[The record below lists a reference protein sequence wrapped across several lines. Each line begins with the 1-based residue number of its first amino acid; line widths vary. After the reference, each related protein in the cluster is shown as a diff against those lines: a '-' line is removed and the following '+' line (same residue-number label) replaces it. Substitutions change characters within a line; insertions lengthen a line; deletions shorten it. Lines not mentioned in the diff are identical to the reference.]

1 MFENIKTAIISGILG
16 LSIGVIGGI
25 WITSWLD
32 DPMQVRLEQPA
43 EPERHASG
51 ALTLERNPEAPRPK
65 PLPRAKNAET
75 IRIITVQAPPSP
87 IPQTIQVDIQQQAD
101 ETRRVTVSSDAG
113 EILGGVDIPVVT
125 RPRQVPKWNIGLY
138 QTDRPG
144 IFALYGENRW
154 TFGAMMNLEQEI
166 GVMFGI
172 RF

>member
-1 MFENIKTAIISGILG
+1 MFEHAKTGLIAGMVGLLLG
-16 LSIGVIGGI
+16 FPAGI
-25 WITSWLD
+25 WVSALMDAPTVARIES
-32 DPMQVRLEQPA
+32 PA

-75 IRIITVQAPPSP
+75 VRIVTIQAPPSP
-87 IPQTIQVDIQQQAD
+87 ETQTIQIDVQRQAD
-101 ETRRVTVSSDAG
+101 DTERVTVATDAG
-113 EILGGVDIPVVT
+113 EILGGVDIPIVT

-138 QTDRPG
+138 QTQEPG
-144 IFALYGENRW
+144 IYAIYGEKTW

-166 GVMFGI
+166 GIMLGI